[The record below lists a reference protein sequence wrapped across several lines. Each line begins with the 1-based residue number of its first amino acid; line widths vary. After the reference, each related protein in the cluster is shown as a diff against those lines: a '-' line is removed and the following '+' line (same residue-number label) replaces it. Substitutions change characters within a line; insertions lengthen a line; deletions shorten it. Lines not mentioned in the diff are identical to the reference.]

1 MAGGAPW
8 RPLRI
13 ALAAVFLAVSASSAM
28 ADEVPL
34 RAAPHGEYGR
44 IVFGWQT
51 PVRYSA
57 EIDDRRL
64 IVRFGRPME
73 ATYGGVLR
81 VLRKYFSRA
90 TPSADGRS
98 VVFTLTGDYDLRNF
112 DLGSAVVVDVLDRAP
127 RGTAATP

>member
-1 MAGGAPW
+1 MAGGAP
-8 RPLRI
+8 RRLLLI
-13 ALAAVFLAVSASSAM
+13 ALAAFSAFAAPWAAAEEVS
-28 ADEVPL
+28 L

-81 VLRKYFSRA
+81 VLRK
-90 TPSADGRS
+90 
-98 VVFTLTGDYDLRNF
+98 
-112 DLGSAVVVDVLDRAP
+112 
-127 RGTAATP
+127 

>member
-1 MAGGAPW
+1 M
-8 RPLRI
+8 
-13 ALAAVFLAVSASSAM
+13 
-28 ADEVPL
+28 

-81 VLRKYFSRA
+81 VLRKYLSRA

-98 VVFTLTGDYDLRNF
+98 VVFTLTGDYDLRDF
-112 DLGSAVVVDVLDRAP
+112 DLGSAVVVDVLDRAS
-127 RGTAATP
+127 GGAAAAPPVSAPVP